1 MQVKE
6 AEGLAVS
13 GSADLVLG
21 EDRLALH
28 APDTGHY
35 IISIH
40 IVVTPLPLMW
50 IGRIAQQLL
59 NSSWLCGVNYVHG
72 SMYVVCFVY
81 PLFCVWSQAHNC
93 LGLTKH
99 SNSLCSGGCDL
110 SSSHRP
116 VAGILAHCCSEALW
130 SQQC

>member
-35 IISIH
+35 Q
-40 IVVTPLPLMW
+40 LPCM
-50 IGRIAQQLL
+50 
-59 NSSWLCGVNYVHG
+59 
-72 SMYVVCFVY
+72 
-81 PLFCVWSQAHNC
+81 SQC
-93 LGLTKH
+93 
-99 SNSLCSGGCDL
+99 
-110 SSSHRP
+110 
-116 VAGILAHCCSEALW
+116 
-130 SQQC
+130 